1 MTNLNSFENF
11 SAETSIKSKHLES
24 LGKIKHRK
32 SSFDGRKNCETVDKV
47 SLSKKKRNW
56 EYQKSLTSLLEIPQ
70 NQDQFPI
77 TDCSGVNAITGV
89 FGENCSHEI
98 SFERYT
104 GIFNTVL

>member
-11 SAETSIKSKHLES
+11 SAETSITSKHLES
-24 LGKIKHRK
+24 LDEINH
-32 SSFDGRKNCETVDKV
+32 SFDGRKNCETLDKV

-70 NQDQFPI
+70 NPI

-89 FGENCSHEI
+89 FGEDCSH
-98 SFERYT
+98 
-104 GIFNTVL
+104 